1 MSQNSCQKPAKK
13 CDFQCLVHVLLNY
26 FDPGLAVIFRVL
38 CAYLCIYRT
47 SPAALAT
54 LKPILPIA
62 HTNLIDVNRPAVIDC
77 DICGSARDKICA
89 CSTRDLQTV

>member
-1 MSQNSCQKPAKK
+1 MLDTYQKR
-13 CDFQCLVHVLLNY
+13 DVQRLDYVLLVY
-26 FDPGLAVIFRVL
+26 FDPGLAVVLRVL
-38 CAYLCIYRT
+38 CAYLCIYRM

-62 HTNLIDVNRPAVIDC
+62 HINLIDVNRPAVIDC
-77 DICGSARDKICA
+77 DICGCARDKICA